1 MATTWSL
8 KRMIWHV
15 RRNYQV
21 IPIRRKI
28 DRELLDFEEYTR
40 ENFSLLADE
49 LDALKDYIC
58 KQQVELNELRKL
70 IERT

>member
-1 MATTWSL
+1 MATSWSL
-8 KRMIWHV
+8 RRMIWHV
-15 RRNYQV
+15 RRN
-21 IPIRRKI
+21 PIRPIGRKI